1 MPYPWLGT
9 TTWLRRAV
17 LPVGGK
23 GRFVTANG
31 RVLYST
37 HMGNTEPAYDAN
49 NPILRG
55 GQPVNES
62 DYLTDA
68 FTREAV
74 DFIDRNKTHP
84 FFLYVA
90 YNAAHSPLQA
100 AEKYMEKFAHIED
113 IQRRIF
119 CRDACQ
125 PRRQRGGRTG

>member
-1 MPYPWLGT
+1 M
-9 TTWLRRAV
+9 
-17 LPVGGK
+17 
-23 GRFVTANG
+23 
-31 RVLYST
+31 
-37 HMGNTEPAYDAN
+37 
-49 NPILRG
+49 RG

-90 YNAAHSPLQA
+90 YNAVHSPLQA
-100 AEKYMEKFAHIED
+100 ADKYMEKFAHIEG

-119 CRDACQ
+119 AAMLANLDESVGALLAKLRHEEIEEQ
-125 PRRQRGGRTG
+125 TLVFF